1 MEVVTVSLWRLHVEV
16 ADQPGQLGALAAAV
30 GGCGANIVSL
40 HVVGEPAED
49 GSVTDELLVRVPARL
64 AVSALMNAVEA
75 AGFRCGVVV
84 QADAQALADPVTTA
98 LALAHCVAA
107 DPGSAARA
115 VAALLR
121 AELTGPG
128 APITAY
134 QAEVGTGTH
143 RVRLGR
149 SWPFT
154 ATEVSQAAAL
164 LELASTSGGR
174 PLPPRSSVQLTD
186 GSEVILRATTAAD
199 TPLIA
204 ALHARCSPQTRARRS
219 LPTRPGL
226 SAAVLHKLVG
236 GTGSTGVL
244 ALTTDG
250 GAAVGL
256 ANLSGLD
263 SATAEIALLVED
275 AWQGRGVGTAL
286 ARKLVELARAD
297 SRTELIAVSQLGN
310 HALTRVLRRA
320 GLRPRGRL
328 EDGSL
333 HIRAAVHPNDDHLD
347 TQRPQIP
354 LPASATRGNHQADTP
369 QTHPDRPDEHH
380 SGAQHTGTHHSGAQ
394 HHAAIVAERSPA

>member
-1 MEVVTVSLWRLHVEV
+1 MSLWRLHVDV

-30 GGCGANIVSL
+30 GGCGANIESL

-49 GSVTDELLVRVPARL
+49 GSVTDELLVKVPPRL
-64 AVSALMNAVEA
+64 AVPALVESVEA

-107 DPGSAARA
+107 DPGSAPRA

-121 AELTGPG
+121 AELAGPG
-128 APITAY
+128 APASAY
-134 QAEVGTGTH
+134 QVEVGAGAG

-154 ATEVSQAAAL
+154 ATEISRAAAL
-164 LELASTSGGR
+164 LELAGTSDGHR
-174 PLPPRSSVQLTD
+174 PPPPRATVQLTD
-186 GSEVILRATTAAD
+186 GCEIVLRAATAAD
-199 TPLIA
+199 VPLIA
-204 ALHARCSPQTRARRS
+204 ALHARCSPQTRSHRS

-226 SAAVLHKLVG
+226 PPAVLHQLVG
-236 GTGSTGVL
+236 GERTTGLL

-250 GAAVGL
+250 GAAIGL
-256 ANLSGLD
+256 ANLSV
-263 SATAEIALLVED
+263 TAADAGEIALLVED

-286 ARKLVELARAD
+286 VRRVVELARAQGL
-297 SRTELIAVSQLGN
+297 TELVAVSHADN

-328 EDGSL
+328 LEGAL
-333 HIRAAVHPNDDHLD
+333 HVQAK
-347 TQRPQIP
+347 
-354 LPASATRGNHQADTP
+354 LPADELATTPPAPAAAATRDSL
-369 QTHPDRPDEHH
+369 RP
-380 SGAQHTGTHHSGAQ
+380 
-394 HHAAIVAERSPA
+394 SPV